1 MVESQGPGAKPTRAT
16 SPGAKSAGGK
26 LAGSK
31 PKGQRPGSPANA
43 ASLAAAARLEAE
55 RHPGLMA
62 RTAAAAILLVAATAA
77 LLTLMGRPPIGTCGS
92 IDLWVGQ
99 VNSSRTSQMLSDWYS
114 PSRIVHGFL
123 FYAALALV
131 ARKWPIERR
140 FVAALTI
147 EAAWE
152 IVENTPMIINRY
164 REATAALGYTGDSVL
179 NSLSDIAMMG
189 LGFLLTDSQY
199 NGRVDR
205 MFLAIILLALLGTLT
220 DFVLNAAQ
228 RVLLRRWR

>member
-1 MVESQGPGAKPTRAT
+1 MTRSTRA
-16 SPGAKSAGGK
+16 
-26 LAGSK
+26 
-31 PKGQRPGSPANA
+31 
-43 ASLAAAARLEAE
+43 
-55 RHPGLMA
+55 
-62 RTAAAAILLVAATAA
+62 AAAAILLVAATAA
-77 LLTLMGRPPIGTCGS
+77 LLTLMGRPPICTCGS

-114 PSRIVHGFL
+114 PSHIVHGFL

-140 FVAALTI
+140 FLAALTI

-189 LGFLLTDSQY
+189 LGFLLARRLPVMGLHSHRAGAGAGAAAGHPRQSDSQRLDAACPERNPQSVA
-199 NGRVDR
+199 NGC
-205 MFLAIILLALLGTLT
+205 LG
-220 DFVLNAAQ
+220 FVRFSPMHLET
-228 RVLLRRWR
+228 RDLRKFDL